1 MASQNYLVIRLE
13 PHYQQFLRCHF
24 QCEAEIFEFPHRHRF
39 NSVLE
44 DLVARR
50 PYGYVEP
57 AVDDWTFRIA
67 LPTFN
72 RKNSTHFRYLTK
84 EMETIFKAKIKG
96 YYDDIIMDELRD
108 LLRRPEKE
116 EGGKLI
122 YFDRQECTQILIDM
136 YNFNDHDKDAFDRL
150 YKLYSRYKKNER
162 NRKYTSKLKEKSKC

>member
-1 MASQNYLVIRLE
+1 MYCNLIIRAGMRLNGNNCKHLTNGNMASQNYLVIRLE

-96 YYDDIIMDELRD
+96 YYDD
-108 LLRRPEKE
+108 
-116 EGGKLI
+116 
-122 YFDRQECTQILIDM
+122 
-136 YNFNDHDKDAFDRL
+136 
-150 YKLYSRYKKNER
+150 KKNFFKIGDHSN
-162 NRKYTSKLKEKSKC
+162 NRHFSVFYMLVIYAIQYR